1 MSSVSK
7 NFHFENCFKLFT
19 KVFSIMKRAFAAI
32 RNSVTTKYQ
41 PSEIEVVRYTSISAF
56 VFLRF
61 FCTAIQNPKIA
72 GIVRMY
78 FSKIFVCCYHLT

>member
-1 MSSVSK
+1 
-7 NFHFENCFKLFT
+7 
-19 KVFSIMKRAFAAI
+19 MKRAFAAI
-32 RNSVTTKYQ
+32 RNSVTSKYQ

-72 GIVRMY
+72 GIVRM
-78 FSKIFVCCYHLT
+78 